1 MTLLRPSE
9 TTQTTT
15 FFQPSAPHVF
25 DRSRPQ
31 RWATFLRTLRFGIS
45 NNSAAKVGLGNTRIH
60 RSAEQD
66 FVLIVHGHHNEKF
79 GVSPIEIRSKAV
91 L

>member
-1 MTLLRPSE
+1 M
-9 TTQTTT
+9 
-15 FFQPSAPHVF
+15 
-25 DRSRPQ
+25 
-31 RWATFLRTLRFGIS
+31 RTLRFGIS